1 MSACDNA
8 AMTAE
13 HIHKYWTG
21 LVRELK
27 PDGTCKVCSRSECRH
42 RLAAKVLAL
51 PREAI
56 AAKADAVAAE
66 YNTQMERYV
75 L

>member
-1 MSACDNA
+1 MSNDNA

-13 HIHKYWTG
+13 HVRKYWAD
-21 LVRELK
+21 LICELK
-27 PDGTCKVCSRSECRH
+27 PDGTCKVCSRAECRH

-51 PREAI
+51 AEEDI